1 MTQNHHEHQA
11 NGQSEHKID
20 LIQEQLSALQ
30 RTVHDLTR
38 PSVPA
43 AAPNPPS
50 YQVSSTPAFE
60 GQSSFNS
67 ETRLARDVAYSAV
80 AGLHSDRPNEDV
92 SAALASL
99 KHSLDKHNPAQ
110 PQAER
115 QVTDSAQLGEQLLPV
130 AFVVAVVKKIKSL

>member
-1 MTQNHHEHQA
+1 MAHNHHGHKV
-11 NGQSEHKID
+11 NDQSEHKID
-20 LIQEQLSALQ
+20 IIQEQLSALQ
-30 RTVHDLTR
+30 RTVHDLAR

-50 YQVSSTPAFE
+50 YQVSSTPAFQ

-80 AGLHSDRPNEDV
+80 AGLQSDSPNEDV

-110 PQAER
+110 QAER
-115 QVTDSAQLGEQLLPV
+115 QVTDSVQLGEQLLPV
-130 AFVVAVVKKIKSL
+130 VFVVAVIKKIKGL

>member
-1 MTQNHHEHQA
+1 M
-11 NGQSEHKID
+11 
-20 LIQEQLSALQ
+20 IQEQLTALQ
-30 RTVHDLTR
+30 RTVQDLAR
-38 PSVPA
+38 PPVPTP
-43 AAPNPPS
+43 APNAPS

-80 AGLHSDRPNEDV
+80 AGLQTDRPNEDV

-99 KHSLDKHNPAQ
+99 KHSLDKHNPVQ

-115 QVTDSAQLGEQLLPV
+115 HVTESSQLGEQLLPV
-130 AFVVAVVKKIKSL
+130 AFVVAVVKKIKGIHIFTHEESQG